1 MQGKEHMNLQ
11 ALDPNLG
18 PVLLSIK
25 DISCQEGSKVCFNIY
40 TFVKII
46 IQCDI

>member
-25 DISCQEGSKVCFNIY
+25 DISCQEGSKVYFNNLL
-40 TFVKII
+40 K
-46 IQCDI
+46 